1 MNQAMKAVLAILLGT
16 LVTLAAV
23 SVIILAALRVAA
35 MPHSLAR
42 ALATA
47 AELILGV
54 LLLIGA
60 IYLALQIVVRL
71 LAKDSRS

>member
-1 MNQAMKAVLAILLGT
+1 MNQAMKALLAILLGT

-35 MPHSLAR
+35 MPHSPAR

-60 IYLALQIVVRL
+60 VYLALQIAVRL
-71 LAKDSRS
+71 LGKDSRS